1 VVVASPPG
9 AGKTRLVIH
18 LAEQLNRRAGLT
30 IAIATQTRAQA
41 FDVTNRAAAIGA
53 RVALLGVRD
62 AHRPMDL
69 HSQAGYLKGAAHL
82 SRWKGVVVATTARWL
97 WVNERDYTA
106 DVCIV
111 DAWQMTYA
119 DLGGLG
125 PLSAQVVLVGDPG
138 QIAPVVTGDSRRWQ
152 DLAAGP
158 QRSAPEALV
167 AAYSESV
174 TQLRLLCTWR
184 LGPQTT
190 ALIQPAFYADLPFSS
205 ARPPHIQFDG
215 AVLPEL
221 SIRLVSPLAGP
232 GDPPSSRPAPRS
244 ESASCYQAA
253 SLWRRQMRRTE
264 SSQPM

>member
-1 VVVASPPG
+1 MSPLPNSARTAEGQALRTLAPVPQNPESGVDSSTPLSTSALSGTALPLPSHAAPHHTDPTLGAALFAAWSGDPAVVVASPPG

-69 HSQAGYLKGAAHL
+69 HAQAGYLKGAAHL

-111 DAWQMTYA
+111 D
-119 DLGGLG
+119 
-125 PLSAQVVLVGDPG
+125 
-138 QIAPVVTGDSRRWQ
+138 
-152 DLAAGP
+152 
-158 QRSAPEALV
+158 
-167 AAYSESV
+167 
-174 TQLRLLCTWR
+174 
-184 LGPQTT
+184 
-190 ALIQPAFYADLPFSS
+190 F
-205 ARPPHIQFDG
+205 
-215 AVLPEL
+215 
-221 SIRLVSPLAGP
+221 
-232 GDPPSSRPAPRS
+232 SSRPCGVFHVGSHLRRGVWRT
-244 ESASCYQAA
+244 AA
-253 SLWRRQMRRTE
+253 GCAYATVLGPKFQEGAYKPVVRRHRGSGTR
-264 SSQPM
+264 